1 MVVLSVAEL
10 PDVQAQLP
18 VDLPD
23 PTDESLPE
31 YEFQQQVDQAWL
43 VCDRFDLQTEIWRGR
58 ILRTVRDREK
68 QGGEGRGTGFLN
80 WLKEREITKSR
91 AYSLIEL
98 ANSADSLL
106 AEGMLEPETVN
117 QFSKQAFLDTAQAPP
132 PVQQMIADSARE
144 GKRITRQQV
153 RQLADEWTAVT
164 SELLPP
170 AVRERAAENRL
181 PIRAIAPLVR
191 ELEKLPEVH
200 QAALQAEMEE
210 QADLPTLKEVTTT
223 ARYLSRYLE
232 AATQVRTLDPEQIN
246 LEQALEEALR
256 LDCLNLTADLVHQAA
271 QVEQAM
277 TKLYTSWKRLSSLSE
292 RLWVESGSSTPHL
305 RTLLDQLQTLAG
317 EQLSLPLGDLQLG
330 RTIRLQV
337 LPDEV

>member
-1 MVVLSVAEL
+1 MVVLSASLL
-10 PDVQAQLP
+10 PEVQTHLP

-23 PTDESLPE
+23 PADENLPE
-31 YEFQQQVDQAWL
+31 YEFQQRVDQAWL

-58 ILRTVRDREK
+58 ILRAVRDREK
-68 QGGEGRGTGFLN
+68 RGGEGRGSGFLN
-80 WLKEREITKSR
+80 WLKEREMTKSR

-98 ANSADSLL
+98 ANSADDLL
-106 AEGMLEPETVN
+106 VDGVLDPDLVN
-117 QFSKQAFLDTAQAPP
+117 QFSKQSFLETAQAVPA
-132 PVQQMIADSARE
+132 VQQLIADSARE

-153 RQLADEWTAVT
+153 RQLTDEWTAVT
-164 SELLPP
+164 SDLLPP
-170 AVRERAAENRL
+170 VIREKAADNQL

-200 QAALQAEMEE
+200 QSALQAAIEE
-210 QADLPTLKEVTTT
+210 QADLSSIKEVTTT

-232 AATQVRTLDPEQIN
+232 AAAQVRTVDPEQIN

-256 LDCLNLTADLVHQAA
+256 LDCLNLTADLVNQAT

-277 TKLYTSWKRLSSLSE
+277 TKLYTSWKRLSGLSE
-292 RLWVESGSSTPHL
+292 RLWIESGSSTPHL
-305 RTLLDQLQTLAG
+305 RALLDQLQTLSG
-317 EQLSLPLGDLQLG
+317 EQLSLPLGDLQTG
-330 RTIRLQV
+330 RVIRLQI